1 MQPFKLDFF
10 VLLVCLN
17 GHGSL
22 NINGVDYKVDAGKL
36 FVCKPH
42 IIVDKSSVSLD
53 FECRG
58 MALSSKFMEQ
68 LGRVADGGWDLGMF
82 LGKNPVLP
90 LSEDER
96 SLFMQYYDL
105 LSSKITRSYCRHQDA
120 VMQALFR
127 AFMLEFF
134 DIMDRHVKL
143 TPPNFTSSEMLFRHF
158 VEVLMAALRGA
169 LCLAPLCDTEI
180 PVGGEQVGERK
191 HSVRGNQPMH
201 HRRCAPPAP

>member
-1 MQPFKLDFF
+1 M
-10 VLLVCLN
+10 
-17 GHGSL
+17 
-22 NINGVDYKVDAGKL
+22 
-36 FVCKPH
+36 
-42 IIVDKSSVSLD
+42 
-53 FECRG
+53 
-58 MALSSKFMEQ
+58 
-68 LGRVADGGWDLGMF
+68 GMF

-158 VEVLMAALRGA
+158 VEVLMADYPRQRSVEHYASR
-169 LCLAPLCDTEI
+169 LCVTPKYLSAVSKSVSGSTASEVINRCITDDVRRLLHNPDKSVKEI
-180 PVGGEQVGERK
+180 SNELGFPNLSFFGKYVKRMLGMSPKAYRKSLGVIAGE
-191 HSVRGNQPMH
+191 
-201 HRRCAPPAP
+201 